1 LSTDAGTRLAVK
13 RFVHAVFLAVLHFER
28 RFDPFFRPAWDA
40 LFREPSAA
48 ILQWLINALRRDDRL
63 ALAEERPIAG
73 ESEAL
78 DSIII
83 DMGTYMRTHWTPG
96 NYQRAG
102 NTKTHGIVRAEFVV
116 RDDLPERLKKGI
128 FAGPQSYKAYVRFS
142 GPGPD
147 WPADVDDVGFM
158 SCTVK
163 LMGVPG
169 PKVFDDERFTQ
180 DFLTVTTPTFVT
192 PDVTA
197 NAQLQRELRD
207 STEFFYFCNVARP
220 HLLDALMQGLWN
232 KTQSSP
238 LEAQYWSCTPYL
250 LGEGQAMQYSIR
262 TTLTTRTRIPRLPL
276 RPPDDYLREA
286 MAATLARGGVDLDFL
301 IQLQT
306 DAYRMPIENAAVRWP
321 LRLSPYVKAATIRI
335 PAQTFDSAA
344 QLAFANVLRYSPWHC
359 VPEHRPL
366 GNQNRVRRRMYTALA
381 NLRQLMNAAPHYEP
395 TGDETFG

>member
-1 LSTDAGTRLAVK
+1 LSIDAGTRLAFK
-13 RFVHAVFLAVLHFER
+13 RFVHGVFIAALHFER

-48 ILQWLINALRRDDRL
+48 ILQWLIGLLRRDDGLGL
-63 ALAEERPIAG
+63 AQEKPLAG
-73 ESEAL
+73 EAEYL

-116 RDDLPERLKKGI
+116 NGDLPERLKRGI
-128 FAGPQSYKAYVRFS
+128 FAEPRAYKAYVRFS

-163 LMGVPG
+163 LMGVAG
-169 PKVFDDERFTQ
+169 PKIFDDERYTQ
-180 DFLTVTTPTFVT
+180 DFLAVTTPTFVT
-192 PDVTA
+192 PDVGC

-207 STEFFYFCNVARP
+207 STEFFYFCNLTRP

-262 TTLTTRTRIPRLPL
+262 STLRTRSRIPRLPL
-276 RPPDDYLREA
+276 RPPDNYLRDA
-286 MAATLARGGVDLDFL
+286 MVETLAKQAVDLDFL
-301 IQLQT
+301 IQVQT
-306 DAYRMPIENAAVRWP
+306 DAHRMPIENAAVRWP
-321 LRLSPYVKAATIRI
+321 SKLSPYVKAATIHI
-335 PAQTFDSAA
+335 PMQRFDSPQ

-359 VPEHRPL
+359 IPEHRPL
-366 GNQNRVRRRMYTALA
+366 GNQNRVRWRMYTELA
-381 NLRQLMNAAPHYEP
+381 NLRQLMNDVSHYEP
-395 TGDETFG
+395 TGDEIFN

>member
-1 LSTDAGTRLAVK
+1 MSTDAGTRLAVK
-13 RFVHAVFLAVLHFER
+13 RFVHAIFMAMLHFER

-48 ILQWLINALRRDDRL
+48 ILQWLINALRRDERL
-63 ALAEERPIAG
+63 ALAQERPIDG

-116 RDDLPERLKKGI
+116 RDDLPESLKKGI
-128 FAGPQSYKAYVRFS
+128 FARPQSYKAYVRFS

-163 LMGVPG
+163 LMGVQG
-169 PKVFDDERFTQ
+169 PKIRDDERFTQ

-207 STEFFYFCNVARP
+207 STEFFYFCNATRP

-276 RPPDDYLREA
+276 RPPDNYLRGA
-286 MAATLARGGVDLDFL
+286 MAATLARRAVELDFL
-301 IQLQT
+301 IQVQT
-306 DAYRMPIENAAVRWP
+306 DAHRMPIENAAVRWP

-335 PAQTFDSAA
+335 PSQTFDSPA

-359 VPEHRPL
+359 MPEHRPL
-366 GNQNRVRRRMYTALA
+366 GNQNRVRRRMYTELA
-381 NLRQLMNAAPHYEP
+381 NLRQLMNSAPHYEP
-395 TGDETFG
+395 TGDETF

>member
-1 LSTDAGTRLAVK
+1 LSIDSGTRLAVK
-13 RFVHAVFLAVLHFER
+13 RFVHGVFMALLHFER

-48 ILQWLINALRRDDRL
+48 ILQWLINLTRRDEHL
-63 ALAEERPIAG
+63 ALAEEKPLPG

-83 DMGTYMRTHWTPG
+83 DMGTYMRMHWPPG

-102 NTKTHGIVRAEFVV
+102 NTKTHGVLRAEFIVH
-116 RDDLPERLKKGI
+116 DDIPAQYKKGI
-128 FAGPQSYKAYVRFS
+128 FAQAHTYKTYVRFS

-147 WPADVDDVGFM
+147 WPADIDDVGFM
-158 SCTVK
+158 SCTLK

-169 PKVFDDERFTQ
+169 PKIFDSERFTQ

-192 PDVTA
+192 PDVIC

-207 STEFFYFCNVARP
+207 STEFFYFCNFTRP

-262 TTLTTRTRIPRLPL
+262 TTLETRTRIPRLPM
-276 RPPDDYLREA
+276 RPPNYYLRDA
-286 MAATLARGGVDLDFL
+286 MAATLAKQAVDLDFL

-306 DAYRMPIENAAVRWP
+306 DAHKMPIENAAVRWP
-321 LRLSPYVKAATIRI
+321 LRLSPYVKAATIHL
-335 PAQTFDSAA
+335 PMQTFDSPA
-344 QLAFANVLRYSPWHC
+344 QLAFANVLRISPWHC
-359 VPEHRPL
+359 LPEHRPL
-366 GNQNRVRRRMYTALA
+366 GNQNRVRWRMYTELA
-381 NLRQLMNAAPHYEP
+381 NLRQLMNDVRPDEP
-395 TGDETFG
+395 TGDEIFD

>member
-1 LSTDAGTRLAVK
+1 MSTDAGTRLAFK
-13 RFVHAVFLAVLHFER
+13 RFVHGIFMALLHFER
-28 RFDPFFRPAWDA
+28 RFDPFFRPVWDA

-48 ILQWLINALRRDDRL
+48 VLQWLIGVTRRDRPG
-63 ALAEERPIAG
+63 ALAQETPLPG
-73 ESEAL
+73 EDEYL

-83 DMGTYMRTHWTPG
+83 DMGTYMRMHWNPG
-96 NYQRAG
+96 SYQRAG

-116 RDDLPERLKKGI
+116 HDDLPENCKRGI
-128 FAGPQSYKAYVRFS
+128 FALPGSYKAYVRFS

-147 WPADVDDVGFM
+147 WPADIDDVGFM

-169 PKVFDDERFTQ
+169 PKIFDDEKFTQ

-192 PDVTA
+192 PDVTC

-207 STEFFYFCNVARP
+207 STEFFYFCNLTRP

-262 TTLTTRTRIPRLPL
+262 TTLRGRSRVPRLPL
-276 RPPDDYLREA
+276 RPPDDYLRAA
-286 MAATLARGGVDLDFL
+286 MAATLARRDVDLDFL
-301 IQLQT
+301 LQVQT
-306 DAYRMPIENAAVRWP
+306 DPYRMPIENAGVRWP
-321 LRLSPYVKAATIRI
+321 LGLSPYVKAATIHI
-335 PAQTFDSAA
+335 PRQTFDTPK
-344 QLAFANVLRYSPWHC
+344 QLAFADVLRYNPWHC
-359 VPEHRPL
+359 IPEHRPL
-366 GNQNRVRRRMYTALA
+366 GNQNRVRWRMYSQLA
-381 NLRQLMNAAPHYEP
+381 NLRQEMNAAPHYEP
-395 TGDETFG
+395 TGDEVFE

>member
-1 LSTDAGTRLAVK
+1 MSTDAGTRLAIK
-13 RFVHAVFLAVLHFER
+13 RFVHAVFLAMLHFER
-28 RFDPFFRPAWDA
+28 RLDPFFRPAWDA

-48 ILQWLINALRRDDRL
+48 ILQWLINRLRRDDRL

-116 RDDLPERLKKGI
+116 RADLPEGLKKGI
-128 FAGPQSYKAYVRFS
+128 FARPQSYKAYVRFS

-207 STEFFYFCNVARP
+207 STEFFYFCNVTRP

-262 TTLTTRTRIPRLPL
+262 TTLTTRTRVPRLPL

-286 MAATLARGGVDLDFL
+286 MAATLARGAVDLDFL
-301 IQLQT
+301 IQPQT
-306 DAYRMPIENAAVRWP
+306 DAHRMPIENAAVRWP

-335 PAQTFDSAA
+335 PAQTFDSPA

-359 VPEHRPL
+359 IPEHRPL
-366 GNQNRVRRRMYTALA
+366 GNQNRVRRRMYTELA

-395 TGDETFG
+395 AGDETFE

>member
-1 LSTDAGTRLAVK
+1 MAM
-13 RFVHAVFLAVLHFER
+13 LHFER

-48 ILQWLINALRRDDRL
+48 ILQWLINMGRRNDHLDL
-63 ALAEERPIAG
+63 AQEKPLLG

-83 DMGTYMRTHWTPG
+83 DMGTYMRTHWFPG

-102 NTKTHGIVRAEFVV
+102 NTKTHGIVRADFIVH
-116 RDDLPERLKKGI
+116 DDLPETFKKGI
-128 FAGPQSYKAYVRFS
+128 FAEPRTYKAYVRFS
-142 GPGPD
+142 GPGPN

-169 PKVFDDERFTQ
+169 RKIFDDEKFTQ

-192 PDVTA
+192 PDVIS

-207 STEFFYFCNVARP
+207 STESFYFVNFTRP
-220 HLLDALMQGLWN
+220 HVLDALMQGLWN

-262 TTLTTRTRIPRLPL
+262 SKLETRSRIPRLPL
-276 RPPDDYLREA
+276 RPPDNYLREA
-286 MAATLARGGVDLDFL
+286 MVSTLAKQAVDFDFL
-301 IQLQT
+301 IQRQT
-306 DAYRMPIENAAVRWP
+306 NSHRMPIENAAVRWP
-321 LRLSPYVKAATIRI
+321 LRLSPYVAAATIHI
-335 PAQTFDSAA
+335 PQQRFDSPA
-344 QLAFANVLRYSPWHC
+344 QLAFANVVRYSPWHC
-359 VPEHRPL
+359 LPEHRPL
-366 GNQNRVRRRMYTALA
+366 GNQNRVRWRMYTELA
-381 NLRQLMNAAPHYEP
+381 NLRQLMNDVRHYEP
-395 TGDETFG
+395 TGDEVFE

>member
-1 LSTDAGTRLAVK
+1 MALLR
-13 RFVHAVFLAVLHFER
+13 FER

-48 ILQWLINALRRDDRL
+48 ILQWLINVRRPDDGL
-63 ALAEERPIAG
+63 QLAEERPLPG
-73 ESEAL
+73 ESESL

-83 DMGTYMRTHWTPG
+83 DMGTYMRTHWQPG

-102 NTKTHGIVRAEFVV
+102 NTKTHGIVRARFIVHADIPANV
-116 RDDLPERLKKGI
+116 KRGI
-128 FAGPQSYKAYVRFS
+128 FAEPHEYKAYVRFS

-147 WPADVDDVGFM
+147 WPADIDDVGFM

-169 PKVFDDERFTQ
+169 EKIFDDEKFTQ

-192 PDVTA
+192 PNVNC

-207 STEFFYFCNVARP
+207 STESFYFFNFTNP
-220 HLLDALMQGLWN
+220 HVLDSLMQGLWT

-262 TTLTTRTRIPRLPL
+262 STLRTRSRIPRLPL
-276 RPPDDYLREA
+276 RPPDNYLRDN
-286 MAATLARGGVDLDFL
+286 MVATLSKQDVDLEFL
-301 IQLQT
+301 IQVQT
-306 DAYRMPIENAAVRWP
+306 DPHRMPIENAAVRWP
-321 LRLSPYVKAATIRI
+321 LRLSPYVKAATIHI
-335 PAQTFDSAA
+335 PRQQFDSPA
-344 QLAFANVLRYSPWHC
+344 QLAFANVLRYNPWHC
-359 VPEHRPL
+359 IPDHRPL
-366 GNQNRVRRRMYTALA
+366 GNQNRARRRMYDELSG
-381 NLRQLMNAAPHYEP
+381 LRQLMNDAAHYEP
-395 TGDETFG
+395 TGDETF